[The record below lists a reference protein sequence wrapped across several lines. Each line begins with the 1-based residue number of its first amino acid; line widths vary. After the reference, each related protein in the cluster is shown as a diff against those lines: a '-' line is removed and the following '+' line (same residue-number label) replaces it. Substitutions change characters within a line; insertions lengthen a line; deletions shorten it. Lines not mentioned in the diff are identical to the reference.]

1 MKDGGVD
8 TAMMAAVGKVRRAAL
23 LRRACYLFAGLRSI
37 RFSVAKPSG
46 AHRPGCK
53 LGVSL
58 LLPPSLLYLGA
69 LRNIFLF
76 RRLA

>member
-1 MKDGGVD
+1 MKNGGVD
-8 TAMMAAVGKVRRAAL
+8 TAMTAAVGKQLRVAL
-23 LRRACYLFAGLRSI
+23 LRRTSHLQAGLRSM

-46 AHRPGCK
+46 ADRSGCK

-58 LLPPSLLYLGA
+58 LLPPSLLYLGT

>member
-8 TAMMAAVGKVRRAAL
+8 TAMVAEAGKARRAAL
-23 LRRACYLFAGLRSI
+23 LSRASYLFARLRSI

-46 AHRPGCK
+46 AARPGCK

-58 LLPPSLLYLGA
+58 LLPPSLLCLGA
-69 LRNIFLF
+69 LRNFFLF